1 MIPQNHTN
9 VKGGTIKNMNNSVAN
24 ADIRKK
30 AERAGVKFWQIAA
43 KLGVHPCT
51 LTVWLR
57 QEMSAERKAQVKQ
70 AIAEIKE
77 ENA

>member
-1 MIPQNHTN
+1 
-9 VKGGTIKNMNNSVAN
+9 MNNSVAN
-24 ADIRKK
+24 ADIRKE
-30 AERAGVKFWQIAA
+30 AETAGVKLWQIAA
-43 KLGVHPCT
+43 KLGVHSCT

-77 ENA
+77 ENT